1 MYIYICICKTHI
13 HRQIQTSIHPHI
25 HTPIHAYT
33 HTSIHPYTHPCI
45 HTSIHPSIHP
55 CMHACMHEC
64 MHIHTHT
71 HTNSVYSYA
80 CPEIACAIENEG
92 QREQERVRGERPLAI
107 VTRKTVFLLKE
118 LVSLSY
124 NTLGFL

>member
-1 MYIYICICKTHI
+1 
-13 HRQIQTSIHPHI
+13 
-25 HTPIHAYT
+25 
-33 HTSIHPYTHPCI
+33 
-45 HTSIHPSIHP
+45 
-55 CMHACMHEC
+55 

-107 VTRKTVFLLKE
+107 VTRKTGFLLKE

-124 NTLGFL
+124 NTLGFPKRSIRASGLRELN